1 MHRGKNGRARHEA
14 VRENIDVRKGKGGQD
29 LHCSSARHML
39 AHGEAVVHERQPCTV
54 LYQHRL
60 PCVRLWLVHGSL
72 LSGLHSMENAFPG
85 FTLSDRKFSSVPT
98 QNAVGTGFAC
108 AGRLY
113 FAGRQCHP
121 VRPTDEN
128 RYLIQPNRVTTITH
142 QTVTTNQTKGDPPK

>member
-1 MHRGKNGRARHEA
+1 MKPCGRTLMYGKGREDKTSIAA
-14 VRENIDVRKGKGGQD
+14 VRGICSRTGKQSCMSVS
-29 LHCSSARHML
+29 HA
-39 AHGEAVVHERQPCTV
+39 

-72 LSGLHSMENAFPG
+72 LSGLHSMENAFPR

-98 QNAVGTGFAC
+98 QNAVGTGFAY